1 MKKNTFNPRR
11 RLLLSSA
18 IGVALASVFPF
29 KVFAA
34 DQVLRIGFQKSSTLI
49 IIIKAKGILE
59 KAFAPLGIT
68 VQWNEFT
75 SGLPLLEGLNVGSI
89 DFSADV
95 ADPVPLFAQAAG
107 AQLTYVAQETPSPS
121 AQAILVPKDSPIRSV
136 ADLKGKK
143 VAVAKA
149 SGSHYLLLESLKKAG
164 LEWKDIEPAYLQPAD
179 GRAAFERGA
188 VDAWVVWE
196 PFVAAI
202 QNSSSVRV
210 LTDGNFAKV
219 GYRRYYLAATS
230 FANQYPNVLKL
241 VVDELRKTGEWVKQ
255 NPKEA
260 AEFLGPLVGIDA
272 ATVAVANSRRSLE
285 VRLVD
290 AQAVAEQQ
298 RIADQFTAAGLLP
311 KKITISDNPIWVP
324 HH

>member
-1 MKKNTFNPRR
+1 MTQHSFNPRR
-11 RLLLSSA
+11 RQLLSTI
-18 IGVALASVFPF
+18 IGVALASAFPLQT
-29 KVFAA
+29 FAS

-121 AQAILVPKDSPIRSV
+121 AQAILVPKDSLIRSV

-196 PFVAAI
+196 PFVAAV
-202 QNSSSVRV
+202 QSSSSVRV

-230 FANQYPNVLKL
+230 FANRYPNVLKL
-241 VVDELRKTGEWVKQ
+241 LVDELRKAGEWVKQ

-260 AEFLGPLVGIDA
+260 SEFLSPLVGIDA
-272 ATVAVANSRRSLE
+272 ATVAIANSRRSLE

-290 AQAVAEQQ
+290 AQAIAEQQ

-311 KKITISDNPIWVP
+311 KKIVISDNPVWAP
-324 HH
+324 HL